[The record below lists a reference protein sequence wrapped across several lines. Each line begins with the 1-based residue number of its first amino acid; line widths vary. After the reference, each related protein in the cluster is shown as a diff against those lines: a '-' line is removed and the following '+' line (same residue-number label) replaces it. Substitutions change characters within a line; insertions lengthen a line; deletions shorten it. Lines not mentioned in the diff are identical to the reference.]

1 MSSLQSLEEIA
12 NSLGNMFSASHPAT
26 PVSIDMNGKTAEQIK
41 LELEALGEDSEQNIA
56 YIDERIAEI
65 EKLTEDPSDLN
76 SPAAIQNAAQIISDV
91 KRAKSNIDASGET
104 AKQLND
110 NYKQKLLS
118 ESGFE
123 SYEDVSTQI
132 DNLSSQRS
140 NLRQKILGGLRFKGQ
155 IKDLGSKIN
164 SLFDLSHTRYDGV
177 RIGEL
182 GYSETRRFED
192 AQGKLF
198 GRFANE
204 LFSQYDKLASQLVR
218 TEDEQKAVAPAILES
233 LTDDYISKYFIS
245 RIDAELE
252 ANQKRNDHYGREKVA
267 VLTDPT
273 LVDEALSV
281 LRAGL
286 NQSHVLWAG
295 QSYTEE
301 QEERVRELNSRLSA
315 LPYELKNIVERGMI
329 RGNKTTNDE
338 FTEFADYLT
347 QVPNDIQR
355 RELLTSLSTAKEH
368 VLNAISDEDL
378 PYSITGQR
386 WDLERAESH
395 IESSLKS
402 SEKSDFLK
410 ELDMEKWDVFRNNAG
425 VREVYGAGALDSF
438 NDLIRGE
445 VFDRLL
451 VTPEHTDESVRL
463 GYKALWF
470 KDADSVAY
478 NLLNFWREPGH
489 SGEQPFLST
498 QSSSENTL
506 GAQYIASLTDGQ
518 LSAVEQLKIPGLMEV
533 IGTVKEHPTTFRQS
547 QFREGD
553 DWVDNPVYERV
564 QEELGKICGH
574 YLEHGSEREK
584 YFSVGVAVDLGFMRF
599 SDKPSQ
605 QRDQLIKVLSER
617 IGLDE
622 HVQTNFKKHYDH
634 FLARLGGSA
643 RRMTD
648 LQQYKGGLVAISNYY
663 DDLDTLLSECTNPD
677 KVREE
682 ARSMQNDYNYIHEV
696 DRDLPNLINY
706 LRGFDSEIVQSQLVN
721 PEYAEKFKTRLWK
734 VKEQIFRSDA
744 QIDDIAE
751 YVTSD
756 FTTFKEFIDAT
767 SELAQ
772 VSSVGDVLK
781 SEQTRLLDSL
791 VYSDDLGKETAH
803 IPEYF
808 RALDDNK
815 TATRFTDMDV
825 QTKRNLKFLARTAY
839 NCDESLV
846 VPLTREA
853 IRRNT
858 SYEQQGQIQS
868 YLPRI
873 AEFSG
878 FVDACVGGVGNQK
891 ELFDLLYEL
900 SIMGEDSF
908 RLVSEI
914 DKGNIEFNSVA
925 DSIKE
930 LSHSGVR
937 STSYLV
943 ESLVSSDNRSETIAN
958 WSKVMDSFAEGNFDS
973 TNELHRNLEY
983 TRFRSIVDHE
993 KVRRHIKNHFTFT
1006 DYQSIFDRPEV
1017 TPESLMTEQD
1027 RFEIDCVAEEARML
1041 RDYVLS
1047 VKQRADELG
1056 RDVFLVPNLSY
1067 GYLPVSPIVE
1077 ELEHE
1082 GVNAIIGVKI
1092 GSTESHNNKEVVD
1105 SRLFKGY
1112 RTNLSNDQPI
1122 MVVVDGTKHLVARDD
1137 HDKAARYPDA
1147 YQGYLNQVIAMNDA
1161 MGFTDVDYSSAGK
1174 TSDDMSN
1181 LRNTPEFQRLVDVY
1195 SHVMKTDDPQK
1206 ERQPYQFGLWN
1217 TAGIDLIIRNYHQ
1230 KIGQVKPTTP
1240 EEIEGPAMVF
1250 CNVGLLDEQIPAEL
1264 KERYEGL
1271 IHTPAY
1277 FDDSGKII
1285 NFDFG
1290 FDNFGVRYLN
1300 TLETEIKKSFGSMH
1314 SKLPNGDFVSSLI
1327 RYVQNRPLEP
1337 VGYEA

>member
-1 MSSLQSLEEIA
+1 MSNLQTLEEIA
-12 NSLGNMFSASHPAT
+12 NNLGNMLDVSHPTT
-26 PVSIDMNGKTAEQIK
+26 PVSIDIGGKTAEQIK
-41 LELEALGEDSEQNIA
+41 IELEALSVDSEQTIGYTN
-56 YIDERIAEI
+56 ERITQL
-65 EKLTEDPSDLN
+65 EKLAEEPSDLTSTSN
-76 SPAAIQNAAQIISDV
+76 IQSAAQIIADV
-91 KRAKSNIDASGET
+91 KKARSIIDANEET

-118 ESGFE
+118 ESDFE
-123 SYEDVSTQI
+123 SYEDFSTQI
-132 DNLSSQRS
+132 DTLSSQRS
-140 NLRQKILGGLRFKGQ
+140 DLRRRFLGGLRFKGQ
-155 IKDLGSKIN
+155 IKDLSSRIN
-164 SLFDLSHTRYDGV
+164 SLYDLSHTQYDGV
-177 RIGEL
+177 HIGEL

-192 AQGKLF
+192 VQGNLF

-204 LFSQYDKLASQLVR
+204 LFAQYDKLASQLVR
-218 TEDEQKAVAPAILES
+218 TEDEQKAVAPAIFES
-233 LTDDYISKYFIS
+233 LTDDYISNYFLS
-245 RIDAELE
+245 RIDEELE
-252 ANQKRNDHYGREKVA
+252 ANQKRDDHYGREA
-267 VLTDPT
+267 ADILGNTE
-273 LVDEALSV
+273 LVGEALSV
-281 LRAGL
+281 LRDGL
-286 NQSHVLWAG
+286 NQSQYSDWNDSDEIKEKAKSLN
-295 QSYTEE
+295 
-301 QEERVRELNSRLSA
+301 ERLEA
-315 LPYELKNIVERGMI
+315 LPYELRNIVGRGMI
-329 RGNKTTNDE
+329 RGSETTNDE

-347 QVPNDIQR
+347 QVPLDMQR
-355 RELLTSLSTAKEH
+355 RGILTSLSATKEQ
-368 VLNAISDEDL
+368 VLSAISDDDL

-386 WDLERAESH
+386 WDLERSASH

-402 SEKSDFLK
+402 REYSDFLK
-410 ELDMEKWDVFRNNAG
+410 ELDMEKWDVFRNNTG
-425 VREVYGAGALDSF
+425 VQEVYSVAALDSF
-438 NDLIRGE
+438 NELIRGE

-478 NLLNFWREPGH
+478 NLLNFWRESGR

-498 QSSSENTL
+498 HSSSENTL

-547 QFREGD
+547 QFIEGD
-553 DWVDNPVYERV
+553 DWIDNPVYEKV
-564 QEELGKICGH
+564 QEELGKICSH
-574 YLEHGSEREK
+574 YLEKGSEREK
-584 YFSVGVAVDLGFMRF
+584 YFSVGVAVDLDFVRF